1 MKRLVIIPAAG
12 LATRMMPMSASMS
25 KAMIPVAGQPI
36 LSHIIESIKDQVD
49 HIVVV
54 HGQLNDI
61 SNFLS
66 KKNYHNVTWCA
77 QDPKYEGPLGAI
89 HSGLQYFDA
98 HTRYN
103 NEEHNLTI
111 WLGDTLLDSNMHISE
126 LFNMPQDNES
136 LYAVANVSDW
146 SRWCLVKPD
155 NHNIIRFIDKP
166 KDKPNTDLALV
177 GIYNLNYPLDDIID
191 IAYEAAII
199 NGDEEISDL
208 LSAFG
213 GYPDGRQLQNV
224 TSSWV
229 DCGDLPSL
237 YAANS
242 RMISSTARGHNSIRI
257 EDGIVYKK
265 SSRHE
270 YEIKWYKDVAKL
282 PIEVN
287 ALVPKFYGET
297 EFLSEYA
304 IEFCSGN
311 TLQDLVLYH
320 NINRQDVWDNII
332 NSVLNKINK
341 MHSFK
346 DQHRL
351 LGDADRKRTEYMMY
365 SNFCVRY
372 ISLRDDNIIDA
383 VEHYILCDF
392 LINTYSKLEKS
403 TVTTSDV
410 IHGDLHFGNIIFDA
424 TCNKTKLV
432 DPRGSWGSGTLH
444 TEGNAL
450 YDLAKLY
457 QSVIGKYCHISTD
470 TFPSDN
476 ENTIYDMIEQSIDN
490 NLLQWYAPS
499 DIIIAKRYAICL
511 LASAIPLHSDNEK
524 RQHIMKNTAIDLIK
538 SGKY

>member
-36 LSHIIESIKDQVD
+36 LSHIIESIKDNVD

-54 HGQLNDI
+54 HGKLDDI
-61 SNFLS
+61 GNFLR
-66 KKNYHNVTWCA
+66 KKNYHNVSWCA
-77 QDPKYEGPLGAI
+77 QDSEYEGPLGAI
-89 HSGLQYFDA
+89 CSGMLEYSKINPHHAKDYF
-98 HTRYN
+98 T
-103 NEEHNLTI
+103 TV
-111 WLGDTLLDSNMHISE
+111 WLGDTLINSSADIDFIFSDYCAT
-126 LFNMPQDNES
+126 PDNIY
-136 LYAVANVSDW
+136 LAVSKVPDW
-146 SRWCLVKPD
+146 SRWSMITADGHK
-155 NHNIIRFIDKP
+155 IIDKP
-166 KDKPNTDLALV
+166 KDKPATDYALI
-177 GIYNLNYPLDDIID
+177 GIYNMNVGFYGLLENLMNSMTYH
-191 IAYEAAII
+191 E
-199 NGDEEISDL
+199 EEIQDML
-208 LSAFG
+208 
-213 GYPDGRQLQNV
+213 QLYKSRV
-224 TSSWV
+224 TFDVSKSWL

-237 YAANS
+237 YTANNK
-242 RMISSTARGHNSIRI
+242 MISSTARGHNSIRI

-270 YEIKWYKDVAKL
+270 YEIKWYKDAAKL

-351 LGDADRKRTEYMMY
+351 LGNADKEKTRFMMY
-365 SNFCVRY
+365 DNFCDRY
-372 ISLRDDNIIDA
+372 RSLDRDNIIDTA
-383 VEHYILCDF
+383 EHYILYDF
-392 LINTYSKLEKS
+392 LRESYDMLLQSH
-403 TVTTSDV
+403 VTTSDV

-432 DPRGSWGSGTLH
+432 DPRGSWGFGTLH

-470 TFPSDN
+470 TFPSDG
-476 ENTIYDMIEQSIDN
+476 ENIIYDMIEKSIDN
-490 NLLQWYAPS
+490 NLLQCYAPS
-499 DIIIAKRYAICL
+499 DVIIAKRYAICL

>member
-36 LSHIIESIKDQVD
+36 LSHIIESIKDNVD

-54 HGQLNDI
+54 HGKLDDI
-61 SNFLS
+61 GNFLS
-66 KKNYHNVTWCA
+66 KKNYHNVSWCPQNTW
-77 QDPKYEGPLGAI
+77 DSDYRGPLGAI
-89 HSGLQYFDA
+89 YAGMYNFSKTHKNESSEY
-98 HTRYN
+98 HT
-103 NEEHNLTI
+103 TI
-111 WLGDTLLDSNMHISE
+111 WLGDTLINSKESIENI
-126 LFNMPQDNES
+126 FNYSSDVS
-136 LYAVANVSDW
+136 LATAQVLDW
-146 SRWCLVKPD
+146 SRWSMITKD
-155 NHNIIRFIDKP
+155 AKTIIDKP
-166 KDKPNTDLALV
+166 IDKPDTNLALI
-177 GIYNLNYPLDDIID
+177 GIYNINID
-191 IAYEAAII
+191 FNSLLKNISQLIMYGE
-199 NGDEEISDL
+199 EEIKPL
-208 LSAFG
+208 LEKYSTKNTF
-213 GYPDGRQLQNV
+213 DV
-224 TSSWV
+224 TNSWL

-237 YAANS
+237 YIANNK
-242 RMISSTARGHNSIRI
+242 MISGTARGHNSIRI

-287 ALVPKFYGET
+287 ALIPKFYGET

-332 NSVLNKINK
+332 NSVLDKINK

-351 LGDADRKRTEYMMY
+351 LGDGDRKRTAYMMF
-365 SNFCVRY
+365 SNFCDRY
-372 ISLRDDNIIDA
+372 ISLRSDNIIDTT
-383 VEHYILCDF
+383 EHYILHDF
-392 LINTYSKLEKS
+392 LQESYDMLLQSY
-403 TVTTSDV
+403 VTTSDV

-470 TFPSDN
+470 TFPSDD
-476 ENTIYDMIEQSIDN
+476 ENIIYDMIEQSIDN

-499 DIIIAKRYAICL
+499 DVIIAKRYAICL

>member
-36 LSHIIESIKDQVD
+36 LSHIIESIKDKVD

-66 KKNYHNVTWCA
+66 KKNYHNVSWCP
-77 QDPKYEGPLGAI
+77 QDPEHEGPLGAI
-89 HSGLQYFDA
+89 CSGMLEYSKINPHHAKDYF
-98 HTRYN
+98 T
-103 NEEHNLTI
+103 TV
-111 WLGDTLLDSNMHISE
+111 WLGDTLINSSRYIDFIFSDFCSTPN
-126 LFNMPQDNES
+126 N
-136 LYAVANVSDW
+136 LYLAVSKVPDW
-146 SRWCLVKPD
+146 SRWCMITAD
-155 NHNIIRFIDKP
+155 GNEIIDKP
-166 KDKPNTDLALV
+166 KDKPDTDLALI
-177 GIYNLNYPLDDIID
+177 GIYNMNIEFYKLLDNLMDSVK
-191 IAYEAAII
+191 YHE
-199 NGDEEISDL
+199 EEIQDILEKYTTRITFDVSEPWL
-208 LSAFG
+208 
-213 GYPDGRQLQNV
+213 
-224 TSSWV
+224 

-237 YAANS
+237 YIANNK
-242 RMISSTARGHNSIRI
+242 MISSTARGHNSIRI

-270 YEIKWYKDVAKL
+270 HEIKWYKDVAKL

-351 LGDADRKRTEYMMY
+351 LGDGDRKRTEYMMY
-365 SNFCVRY
+365 TNFCDRY
-372 ISLRDDNIIDA
+372 ISLRGDNIIDTA
-383 VEHYILCDF
+383 EHYILYDF
-392 LINTYSKLEKS
+392 LQESYDMLLQSY
-403 TVTTSDV
+403 VTTSDV

-499 DIIIAKRYAICL
+499 DVIIAKRYAICL

>member
-36 LSHIIESIKDQVD
+36 LSHIIESIKDHAD

-61 SNFLS
+61 GNFLS
-66 KKNYHNVTWCA
+66 KKNYPNVSWCA
-77 QDPKYEGPLGAI
+77 QDPEYEGPLGAI
-89 HSGLQYFDA
+89 CSGMLDYSKTNPYLAKDYY
-98 HTRYN
+98 T
-103 NEEHNLTI
+103 TI
-111 WLGDTLLDSNMHISE
+111 WLGDTLINSSSDIDFIFSDYCATPNNVYL
-126 LFNMPQDNES
+126 
-136 LYAVANVSDW
+136 AVSKVPDW
-146 SRWCLVKPD
+146 SRWSMISADGNK
-155 NHNIIRFIDKP
+155 IIDKP
-166 KDKPNTDLALV
+166 KDKPDTDLALI
-177 GIYNLNYPLDDIID
+177 GIYNMNIEFYKLLDNLMNSMT
-191 IAYEAAII
+191 YHE
-199 NGDEEISDL
+199 EEIQDM
-208 LSAFG
+208 
-213 GYPDGRQLQNV
+213 LQHYKSRV
-224 TSSWV
+224 TFDVSNSWL

-237 YAANS
+237 YTANNK
-242 RMISSTARGHNSIRI
+242 MISGTARGHNSIRI

-270 YEIKWYKDVAKL
+270 YEIKWYKDVTRL

-311 TLQDLVLYH
+311 TLQELVLYH

-332 NSVLNKINK
+332 NSVLDKINK

-351 LGDADRKRTEYMMY
+351 LYEGDRKRTGYMMFD
-365 SNFCVRY
+365 NFMDRY
-372 ISLRDDNIIDA
+372 NTLHVDKTIDSIEYLILRDF
-383 VEHYILCDF
+383 LCGSYNM
-392 LINTYSKLEKS
+392 LLTS

-424 TCNKTKLV
+424 TCNKIKLV
-432 DPRGSWGSGTLH
+432 DPRGSWGYGTLH
-444 TEGNAL
+444 TEGNAI

-457 QSVIGKYCHISTD
+457 QSVIGKYCHISSD

-476 ENTIYDMIEQSIDN
+476 ENNIYDMIEKSIDN
-490 NLLQWYAPS
+490 NLLQCYAES
-499 DIIIAKRYAICL
+499 DVIIAKRYSICL

>member
-12 LATRMMPMSASMS
+12 IATRMMPMSASMS

-36 LSHIIESIKDQVD
+36 LSHIIESIKEHVD

-54 HGQLNDI
+54 HGKLDDI
-61 SNFLS
+61 GNFLN
-66 KKNYHNVTWCA
+66 KKNYYNVTCCA
-77 QDPKYEGPLGAI
+77 QDPKYKGPLGAI
-89 HSGLQYFDA
+89 HSGLQYFNNY
-98 HTRYN
+98 TRYN
-103 NEEHNLTI
+103 NEEYNLTI
-111 WLGDTLLDSNMHISE
+111 WLGDTLLDSNIHISE
-126 LFNMPQDNES
+126 LFNIPQDNKS

-155 NHNIIRFIDKP
+155 KHNIVRFIDKP

-177 GIYNLNYPLDDIID
+177 GIYNLNYPLNDIID
-191 IAYEAAII
+191 IAYDATRI
-199 NGDEEISDL
+199 NGAEEISDL

-213 GYPDGRQLQNV
+213 GYHNSRQLQNV

-242 RMISSTARGHNSIRI
+242 RMISGTARGHNSIRI

-270 YEIKWYKDVAKL
+270 HEIKWYKDVAKL

-351 LGDADRKRTEYMMY
+351 LGDSDRKRKEYMMFD
-365 SNFCVRY
+365 NFSDRY
-372 ISLRDDNIIDA
+372 NCLLMDKIIDTT
-383 VEHYILCDF
+383 EHYILHDF
-392 LINTYSKLEKS
+392 LRESYEMILKS
-403 TVTTSDV
+403 FVTTSDV

-424 TCNKTKLV
+424 SCNKTKLV
-432 DPRGSWGSGTLH
+432 DPRGSWGHGTLH

-470 TFPSDN
+470 TFPSNN
-476 ENTIYDMIEQSIDN
+476 ENIIYDMIEQSIDN
-490 NLLQWYAPS
+490 NLLQCYAPS
-499 DIIIAKRYAICL
+499 DVTIAKRYAICL

-524 RQHIMKNTAIDLIK
+524 RQHIMKNTALDLIK

>member
-36 LSHIIESIKDQVD
+36 LSHIIESIKDKVD

-54 HGQLNDI
+54 HGKLDDI
-61 SNFLS
+61 GNFLS
-66 KKNYHNVTWCA
+66 KKNYHNVSWCP
-77 QDPKYEGPLGAI
+77 QDGDYDGPLGAI
-89 HSGLQYFDA
+89 YSGMLDYSKTNLKDA
-98 HTRYN
+98 
-103 NEEHNLTI
+103 NEYYTTI
-111 WLGDTLLDSNMHISE
+111 WLGDTLINSDTDIDFIFSE
-126 LFNMPQDNES
+126 FCSTPNK
-136 LYAVANVSDW
+136 LYLAVSKVPDW
-146 SRWCLVKPD
+146 SRWSMITA
-155 NHNIIRFIDKP
+155 NGQTIIDKP
-166 KDKPNTDLALV
+166 IDKPDTNLALI
-177 GIYNLNYPLDDIID
+177 GIYNINIEFTKLLKKVSREVKYGSAEIKPLL
-191 IAYEAAII
+191 
-199 NGDEEISDL
+199 EEYYNRITFDVSK
-208 LSAFG
+208 
-213 GYPDGRQLQNV
+213 
-224 TSSWV
+224 SWL

-237 YAANS
+237 YTANNK
-242 RMISSTARGHNSIRI
+242 MISGTARGHNSIRI

-351 LGDADRKRTEYMMY
+351 LGDADRKRTRFMMY
-365 SNFCVRY
+365 TNFMDRY
-372 ISLRDDNIIDA
+372 DILKRDKIIEF
-383 VEHYILCDF
+383 VEYAIICDF
-392 LINTYSKLEKS
+392 LSASFDMVLKS
-403 TVTTSDV
+403 FVTTSDV

-470 TFPSDN
+470 TFPSNN
-476 ENTIYDMIEQSIDN
+476 ENIIYDMIEQSIDN

-499 DIIIAKRYAICL
+499 DVIIAKRYAICL
-511 LASAIPLHSDNEK
+511 LASAIPLHNDNEK